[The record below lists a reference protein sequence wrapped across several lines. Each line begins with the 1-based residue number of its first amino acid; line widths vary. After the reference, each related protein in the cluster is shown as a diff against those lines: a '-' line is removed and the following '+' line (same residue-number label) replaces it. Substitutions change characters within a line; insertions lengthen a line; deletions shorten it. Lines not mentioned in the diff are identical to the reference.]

1 MMSSITSLLKNVDAE
16 PVFMGVAEGECSI
29 GSLRNQR
36 MNSPAVVLR
45 RLLGDAPAERGE
57 RGTDLESRVEAQREA
72 GCERRPELPSIG
84 LGGSAHHLQFAAG
97 QAAGCKLL
105 RIKSLKIV

>member
-36 MNSPAVVLR
+36 MNSPSVILR

-57 RGTDLESRVEAQREA
+57 RGTDLESGIEAQGEP
-72 GCERRPELPSIG
+72 GGERRPELPSVG
-84 LGGSAHHLQFAAG
+84 LGAGAHHLQFAAG
-97 QAAGCKLL
+97 QTAGCKLL
-105 RIKSLKIV
+105 RIKS